1 MSPSEKAK
9 IMHTK
14 YGKDDA
20 IRQAMQILYLSP
32 SNKLDYWNKVVE
44 LIVSV

>member
-1 MSPSEKAK
+1 MN
-9 IMHTK
+9 TK

-32 SNKLDYWNKVVE
+32 PNKVAYWNKVVE
-44 LIVSV
+44 LIISA